1 MVLADAVIFLLILAL
16 LLRRDLSAIGRI
28 VYRGGWKLAVVV
40 AGLFALQAIMILY
53 VPGQTVLQM
62 ALLILSQMALVF
74 LLLLNRHVP
83 GAQLFALGIT
93 LNIAVMVANGG
104 WMPVTPETH
113 YFVHPDRP
121 AEVQARQMSSKNVI
135 LPRTETNLWI
145 LSDIIPVTLPWRRNA
160 VSIGDV
166 LLILGAAQFIFQATS
181 KIEGPLGV
189 LGLERASDCRTIA
202 RTGPS

>member
-1 MVLADAVIFLLILAL
+1 MVLADAIIFLLILAL

-28 VYRGGWKLAVVV
+28 SYRGGWKLAAAV
-40 AGLFALQAIMILY
+40 AGLFVLQAMMVLY
-53 VPGQTVLQM
+53 VPGQTVFQL

-83 GAQLFALGIT
+83 GAKLFALGII

-104 WMPVTPETH
+104 WMPVTPEIH

-121 AEVQARQMSSKNVI
+121 VELQARQVNSKDVI

-145 LSDIIPVTLPWRRNA
+145 LSDIIPVMLPWRRNA

-181 KIEGPLGV
+181 KQKDLLRRLDLKEPQ
-189 LGLERASDCRTIA
+189 AA
-202 RTGPS
+202 AK